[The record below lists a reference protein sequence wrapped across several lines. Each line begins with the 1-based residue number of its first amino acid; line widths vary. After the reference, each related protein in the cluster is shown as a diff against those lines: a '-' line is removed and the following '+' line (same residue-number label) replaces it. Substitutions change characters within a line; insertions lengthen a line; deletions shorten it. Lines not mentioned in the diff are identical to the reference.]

1 MNLPKMIRIRQHFEA
16 PTLQNIPEEIAVQTA
31 ALHLEKK
38 VTVGDS
44 VAVACSSRG
53 IANYSKI
60 VYATIQSLKNA
71 GLNPFLFPAMGSGS
85 HGAATAEGQ
94 KKVLENY
101 GISEESMEVAVC
113 SSLDVV
119 QIGET
124 EDSIP
129 VLY

>member
-1 MNLPKMIRIRQHFEA
+1 
-16 PTLQNIPEEIAVQTA
+16 
-31 ALHLEKK
+31 LEKK

-53 IANYSKI
+53 ITNYSKI

-71 GLNPFLFPAMGSGS
+71 GLNPFLFPAMGS